1 MATSQ
6 KALALAA
13 DIKDDLAVRFPS
25 ETVTLSFS
33 PVTDPAE
40 AYNNAPI
47 VTVGT
52 KALIRIDLEAAVG
65 TNVLGLPQTVYT
77 PHIAQVVVIGSGEG
91 TAGSI
96 TTGSGFVGLAVLGDV
111 LQRGLK
117 TNLYV
122 SAVVVEADI
131 DAAKLVASFDSLKY
145 PLVSS
150 M

>member
-25 ETVTLSFS
+25 ETVTLSYS
-33 PVTDPAE
+33 ADPSG
-40 AYNNAPI
+40 API

-65 TNVLGLPQTVYT
+65 TNVIGLAQTVYT
-77 PHIAQVVVIGSGEG
+77 PHIAQIVLDGDGEG
-91 TAGSI
+91 TSGNI
-96 TTGSGFVGLAVLGDV
+96 VTGSAFVGLAVLGDV

-122 SAVVVEADI
+122 SDVVVEADI
-131 DAAKLVASFDSLKY
+131 AAGKLVASFDSLKY

>member
-25 ETVTLSFS
+25 ETVALSYA
-33 PVTDPAE
+33 TGG
-40 AYNNAPI
+40 API

-65 TNVLGLPQTVYT
+65 TNVLGLAQTVYT

-91 TAGSI
+91 TSGNI
-96 TTGSGFVGLAVLGDV
+96 VTGAGFVGLAVLGDV

-131 DAAKLVASFDSLKY
+131 DATKLVASFDSLKY

>member
-33 PVTDPAE
+33 ASPAG
-40 AYNNAPI
+40 API
-47 VTVGT
+47 VVVGT

-65 TNVLGLPQTVYT
+65 TNVLGLAQTVYT

-91 TAGSI
+91 TSGDI
-96 TTGSGFVGLAVLGDV
+96 LTGSGFVGLAVLGDV

-122 SAVVVEADI
+122 SAAVAEGDI

>member
-25 ETVTLSFS
+25 ETVTLSYA
-33 PVTDPAE
+33 TGG
-40 AYNNAPI
+40 API

-52 KALIRIDLEAAVG
+52 KALVRIDLEASIG
-65 TNVLGLPQTVYT
+65 KNVIGMDQTVYT
-77 PHIAQVVVIGSGEG
+77 PHIAQVVLDG
-91 TAGSI
+91 TADA
-96 TTGSGFVGLAVLGDV
+96 TGDIVAAAIPVSLAVLGDV

-117 TNLYV
+117 TNLYIANAV
-122 SAVVVEADI
+122 SNSAII
-131 DAAKLVASFDSLKY
+131 DGNLVASFDSLKY